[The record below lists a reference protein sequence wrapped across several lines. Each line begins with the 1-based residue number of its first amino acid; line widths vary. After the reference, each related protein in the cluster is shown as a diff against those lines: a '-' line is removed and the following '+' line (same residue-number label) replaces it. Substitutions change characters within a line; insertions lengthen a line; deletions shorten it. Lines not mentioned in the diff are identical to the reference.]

1 MKERSFVNQITKVL
15 THGINLLQICRK
27 EHLSLPFPHMRR
39 ENGQKKE
46 LARKQI
52 TKDRAS
58 QVEIREVI
66 LSFFQSQIREIKVRL
81 SQPLILAI
89 TARRTLTCSHK
100 TFSLKE
106 DKDVKNIRANP
117 VYTKTSSAVGIYIR

>member
-1 MKERSFVNQITKVL
+1 MKESSFVDQIAKL
-15 THGINLLQICRK
+15 LIHRIHLLQISRK
-27 EHLSLPFPHMRR
+27 ERLSPPFPHMRR

-66 LSFFQSQIREIKVRL
+66 LSFFSIPNPRDQSAPFTALDPCYNSPENPYL
-81 SQPLILAI
+81 LALDLLFEG
-89 TARRTLTCSHK
+89 R
-100 TFSLKE
+100 
-106 DKDVKNIRANP
+106 
-117 VYTKTSSAVGIYIR
+117 

>member
-1 MKERSFVNQITKVL
+1 MSEIAKPVIHR
-15 THGINLLQICRK
+15 INLLQISRK
-27 EHLSLPFPHMRR
+27 ERLSPPFPHMRR

-89 TARRTLTCSHK
+89 TARRTLTCSH
-100 TFSLKE
+100 
-106 DKDVKNIRANP
+106 
-117 VYTKTSSAVGIYIR
+117 